1 MHCSYP
7 YACEV
12 RMDASTL
19 EAQIRAAARVVTR
32 HRLVTAFGHISARS
46 GPGRFLMTP
55 PIALGALDDN
65 TPLLEVNLEAEA
77 LPPGVAGETW
87 IHWAIYRS
95 RPEVG
100 AICRGQPESV
110 HPLAALGGPIRPIHG
125 QGAWVSAHVPVL
137 DDATLVRSRPAG
149 EALAGTLAGQS
160 ALIMRG
166 NGAVALGGS
175 VPEAVTRLWLLD
187 VSARMILQARAAGV
201 PKELSDTEVAYW
213 QRSAPELMPRLWAYL
228 AQA

>member
-1 MHCSYP
+1 ME
-7 YACEV
+7 A
-12 RMDASTL
+12 L
-19 EAQIRAAARVVTR
+19 EAQIHAAARVMTR

-46 GPGRFLMTP
+46 GPAHFLMTP
-55 PIALGALDDN
+55 PIALATLDND

-77 LPPGVAGETW
+77 LPPGVPGETW

-95 RPEVG
+95 RPDVG

-125 QGAWVSAHVPVL
+125 QGAWVSVQVPVL

-149 EALAGTLAGQS
+149 ELLADALAGQN
-160 ALIMRG
+160 ALLMRG
-166 NGAVALGGS
+166 NGAVTLGAS

-187 VSARMILQARAAGV
+187 VSARMILQARGAGL
-201 PKELSDTEVAYW
+201 PKELSDSEIASW